1 MFLLNQVDFKKI
13 LRVIFHVFIVVF
25 PFLIYQG
32 FIFNGTSTRSL
43 NLIILMEILAVSFG
57 FLLFKDDTK
66 VSIPK
71 SPITISLLILLIS
84 LFASSILGVDFATS
98 FWSKVTRSTGL
109 FYLIH
114 LGLFYTFFVLLFKEE
129 SFLRRFIKIFLISA
143 AVFSIGSVL
152 SKDGFGLIFANRE
165 WSGFTFG
172 NSTFAAMYL
181 FSAFVMSFY
190 YVFSL
195 DKISRKWWYYLI
207 PFLFVVNPYFL
218 NFDLIISDSA
228 KFESIFSLIGSAQAS
243 FGALVASSLMLL
255 VTYIISR
262 VKSLNIQKK
271 LVWASVVGVLIVLFA
286 VVGSLLTPGG
296 AVQNLYKERAS
307 AARPIVWEL
316 SKKAIAE
323 KPIFGW
329 GVDNFSV
336 AYERYYDNAVME
348 KVNGFEAWFDRA
360 HNIFIDQ
367 AVETGYLGVSIYI
380 LVFLT
385 IIGSMLYVILKSK
398 DNKDRL
404 LASVIIIYFFSHI
417 LELQTAFETTISYVP
432 VTIFAAV
439 GTIVFYRTYNS
450 LNEGKGEINLSK
462 YFNYIFGFALISLS
476 FWVFFVGTYP
486 ILKTEI
492 SNGYIRRIGSSDGR
506 LPKYDVIFGSP
517 LDKAGFLNRTF
528 TDLQAGI
535 SVDPSILEK
544 PGRIEGFKKEL
555 EVFAKEYEEYI
566 FENPNDY
573 RARIKLTDL
582 YIYQRLF
589 EVDNLN
595 LAIENADESIKL
607 VPQAPQSYWQKS
619 VAYLYERKFDLAREW
634 AKKAYDLNP
643 NIEESQ
649 RLLKYIED
657 SIKTFPEIDLY
668 AFKQL

>member
-1 MFLLNQVDFKKI
+1 MFLVNQNEFKKV
-13 LRVIFHVFIVVF
+13 LRAIFHVFIVVF

-43 NLIILMEILAVSFG
+43 NLIFLMEAIAICFG
-57 FLLFKDDTK
+57 FLLFKDGIK
-66 VSIPK
+66 ISIPK
-71 SPITISLLILLIS
+71 SPITLSLLLLLIG
-84 LFASSILGVDFATS
+84 FFISSIVGVDFATS
-98 FWSKVTRSTGL
+98 FWSRVTRNTGL
-109 FYLIH
+109 YYFTHLVFFYS
-114 LGLFYTFFVLLFKEE
+114 LFILLFKENIN
-129 SFLRRFIKIFLISA
+129 LRKFIKVFLVSSA
-143 AVFSIGSVL
+143 IFSIGSLL

-165 WSGFTFG
+165 WSGFTLG

-181 FSAFVMSFY
+181 FSAFVLSFY

-195 DKISRKWWYYLI
+195 ENKKWWHYLI
-207 PFLFVVNPYFL
+207 PAVFILNPYFL

-462 YFNYIFGFALISLS
+462 YFNYILGLFLISLS
-476 FWVFFVGTYP
+476 VGIFFIGTYS
-486 ILKTEI
+486 IFKTEL
-492 SNGYIRRIGSSDGR
+492 SNGYIRRVGSSEGR

-619 VAYLYERKFDLAREW
+619 VAYLYQRKFDLAKEW